1 MADDNRLIKIMADL
15 LAEVH
20 QMRLENN
27 ERLERLESQTA
38 KNNLAIGELRLSVM
52 KLAEKIEDIYHLNQR
67 VRVLEEIVLP
77 KQGS

>member
-1 MADDNRLIKIMADL
+1 MADL